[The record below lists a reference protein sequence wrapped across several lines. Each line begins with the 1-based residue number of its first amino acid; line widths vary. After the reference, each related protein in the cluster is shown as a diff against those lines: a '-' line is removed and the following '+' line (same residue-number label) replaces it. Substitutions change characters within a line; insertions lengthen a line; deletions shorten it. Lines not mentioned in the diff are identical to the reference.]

1 MQVEVKR
8 TVPREEMTT
17 KDGPKTRKIFIG
29 GLPPSLTEGRCLLK
43 MKYLY
48 ILLILRRCKLSDE
61 LKDHFS
67 SYGKVVEHQIMLDH
81 STGRSRGFGFVT
93 FESEDAVERVISEG
107 RMRDLG
113 GKQVRFF
120 LLCLCCNLCSSSR
133 SSCCGPVTDLIF
145 FLQLYFYK
153 GAKKRRIDSCSYA
166 KDHFFF

>member
-48 ILLILRRCKLSDE
+48 ILLILRRYKLSDE

-81 STGRSRGFGFVT
+81 STGCSRGFGFVT
-93 FESEDAVERVISEG
+93 FESEDAVERVIS
-107 RMRDLG
+107 
-113 GKQVRFF
+113 
-120 LLCLCCNLCSSSR
+120 
-133 SSCCGPVTDLIF
+133 
-145 FLQLYFYK
+145 
-153 GAKKRRIDSCSYA
+153 
-166 KDHFFF
+166 

>member
-48 ILLILRRCKLSDE
+48 ILLILRRYKLSDE

-113 GKQVRFF
+113 GKQVRF
-120 LLCLCCNLCSSSR
+120 
-133 SSCCGPVTDLIF
+133 
-145 FLQLYFYK
+145 YF
-153 GAKKRRIDSCSYA
+153 IV
-166 KDHFFF
+166 FML

>member
-29 GLPPSLTEGRCLLK
+29 GLPPSLTE
-43 MKYLY
+43 
-48 ILLILRRCKLSDE
+48 DE

-93 FESEDAVERVISEG
+93 FESEDSVERVISEG

-153 GAKKRRIDSCSYA
+153 GAKKRIDSCSYA

>member
-48 ILLILRRCKLSDE
+48 ILLILRRYKLSDE

-93 FESEDAVERVISEG
+93 FESEDSVERVISEG

-113 GKQVRFF
+113 GKQVRF
-120 LLCLCCNLCSSSR
+120 
-133 SSCCGPVTDLIF
+133 
-145 FLQLYFYK
+145 YF
-153 GAKKRRIDSCSYA
+153 IV
-166 KDHFFF
+166 FML